1 MSKAQIRRQK
11 RHNVQNRPNNLRYN
25 KANSIDDLVAA
36 AAIMNKKRRR
46 KEKRSF
52 YFETDF
58 DMPTGTTKTGN
69 KNSLKPVQQLPPSLS
84 SPSKITVERNAVAD
98 SWFETMEIPVL
109 AAVAALGI
117 SSAYGLSYFERRIV
131 FILCAVVAAVGR
143 RWVKNQEK
151 EEQTT
156 RQDVDTLTTSGV
168 LFNEQKLAMPFAW
181 CFVAY
186 WCLGGRWWLRSL
198 VACVAF
204 GVRFNIEKGRARQ
217 KNMLARTFR

>member
-1 MSKAQIRRQK
+1 M
-11 RHNVQNRPNNLRYN
+11 QNRPNNLRYN

-36 AAIMNKKRRR
+36 AAIINKKRRR

-58 DMPTGTTKTGN
+58 NMPAGTTKTGN
-69 KNSLKPVQQLPPSLS
+69 KNSLTPIQQLPPSLS
-84 SPSKITVERNAVAD
+84 STSKITVERNAVAD

-131 FILCAVVAAVGR
+131 FIICAVMAAVGR

-151 EEQTT
+151 EAKEEQTKTT
-156 RQDVDTLTTSGV
+156 RRDMETSTTSGA

-204 GVRFNIEKGRARQ
+204 GVRFNIEKGKARQ
-217 KNMLARTFR
+217 KNMRARTFR

>member
-1 MSKAQIRRQK
+1 
-11 RHNVQNRPNNLRYN
+11 
-25 KANSIDDLVAA
+25 
-36 AAIMNKKRRR
+36 
-46 KEKRSF
+46 
-52 YFETDF
+52 
-58 DMPTGTTKTGN
+58 
-69 KNSLKPVQQLPPSLS
+69 LS
-84 SPSKITVERNAVAD
+84 STSKITVERNAVAD

-131 FILCAVVAAVGR
+131 FIICAVMAAVGR

-151 EEQTT
+151 EAKEEQTT
-156 RQDVDTLTTSGV
+156 RLDMETSTTSGA

-204 GVRFNIEKGRARQ
+204 GVRFNIEKGKARQ
-217 KNMLARTFR
+217 KNMRARTFR